1 MCVSALLI
9 TFADA
14 FVNVFFGALTLAVFA
29 RVILSWVP
37 TRLPWGLNEF
47 VLSVT
52 EPILG
57 PIRRLLPAAAGMDF
71 SPLIALIVIQYVV
84 PSLLLRLLPA
94 ALPCLP

>member
-9 TFADA
+9 TFVEA
-14 FVNVFFGALTLAVFA
+14 FINVFFGALTLAIFA

-37 TRLPWGLNEF
+37 TRLPWGLNDF
-47 VLSVT
+47 VLAVT

-84 PSLLLRLLPA
+84 PSILLRLLPS

>member
-9 TFADA
+9 TFAEA
-14 FVNVFFGALTLAVFA
+14 FVNVFFGALTLAIFA

-37 TRLPWGLNEF
+37 TRLPWGLNDF

-57 PIRRLLPAAAGMDF
+57 PIRRLLPVAAGMDF